1 VKKHVSIG
9 VLKYSTN
16 RHLYL
21 TLFACC
27 FIYLISDSLSE
38 AKLKANK
45 ATTTSEL
52 SSVDEEMYYKKQSKK
67 NCSSSSLKNK
77 SIYKS
82 SPNYKKKIIKDVDK
96 LYGVKSMYTKLL
108 V

>member
-1 VKKHVSIG
+1 M
-9 VLKYSTN
+9 YT
-16 RHLYL
+16 YL
-21 TLFACC
+21 TLFVCC

-52 SSVDEEMYYKKQSKK
+52 SSVDEEIYYKKQSKK
-67 NCSSSSLKNK
+67 CSSLSFKNK

-82 SPNYKKKIIKDVDK
+82 PPNYKKKVIKMWTTFMV
-96 LYGVKSMYTKLL
+96 
-108 V
+108 